1 MIHNQLHTVDLV
13 IIGAYLIA
21 MVMVGLVVVRKV
33 KNMDDY
39 YLGGRS
45 FGPLVLMATVCATI
59 IGGSAMMGAWGLLA
73 FLKAT
78 DTRENASFATSM
90 HQRGRLRTE
99 AQRRAEP
106 VGDPFAQSAPGE
118 EDAHEED

>member
-45 FGPLVLMATVCATI
+45 FGPLC
-59 IGGSAMMGAWGLLA
+59 SW
-73 FLKAT
+73 
-78 DTRENASFATSM
+78 R
-90 HQRGRLRTE
+90 
-99 AQRRAEP
+99 P
-106 VGDPFAQSAPGE
+106 SAPLSS
-118 EDAHEED
+118 AAAA

>member
-59 IGGSAMMGAWGLLA
+59 IGGSGLMGRAGVA
-73 FLKAT
+73 YSSGFKAIMT
-78 DTRENASFATSM
+78 ALPSWDVRVFRLCRTHLRCGYDLCRYLHSRSF
-90 HQRGRLRTE
+90 
-99 AQRRAEP
+99 
-106 VGDPFAQSAPGE
+106 
-118 EDAHEED
+118 

>member
-39 YLGGRS
+39 YLG
-45 FGPLVLMATVCATI
+45 
-59 IGGSAMMGAWGLLA
+59 
-73 FLKAT
+73 
-78 DTRENASFATSM
+78 
-90 HQRGRLRTE
+90 
-99 AQRRAEP
+99 
-106 VGDPFAQSAPGE
+106 
-118 EDAHEED
+118 

>member
-59 IGGSAMMGAWGLLA
+59 IGGSGLMGRAGVAYSSHYDGTTLSSWDVRVFRLCRTHLRCGYDLCRYLHS
-73 FLKAT
+73 
-78 DTRENASFATSM
+78 RSF
-90 HQRGRLRTE
+90 
-99 AQRRAEP
+99 
-106 VGDPFAQSAPGE
+106 
-118 EDAHEED
+118 

>member
-59 IGGSAMMGAWGLLA
+59 IPPLPDASPLWVRPLPLPPFPIFLNVGSE
-73 FLKAT
+73 KPP
-78 DTRENASFATSM
+78 RSF
-90 HQRGRLRTE
+90 
-99 AQRRAEP
+99 
-106 VGDPFAQSAPGE
+106 SAR
-118 EDAHEED
+118 

>member
-45 FGPLVLMATVCATI
+45 FGPLVLMANRLRHYHRRQRPD
-59 IGGSAMMGAWGLLA
+59 GSAPALPIPV
-73 FLKAT
+73 
-78 DTRENASFATSM
+78 ASKP
-90 HQRGRLRTE
+90 L
-99 AQRRAEP
+99 
-106 VGDPFAQSAPGE
+106 
-118 EDAHEED
+118 